1 MPQPLP
7 ARVSPHFAF
16 QAALL
21 AGLVLLGGCVTASDP
36 SAEPRPVGS
45 PAPLPIELDVAL
57 LDRMAASDI
66 VILGEIHDNPVH
78 HQIQARIVQELV
90 SRGRRPALVWE
101 MVPRLMQP
109 LLTDYRGSASTLG
122 EILAWEERGWPDW
135 RLYQPIAEVAIA
147 AGLPMRAGDLDSLT
161 VRRIFAKGTGY
172 ALGPVRQRRLRLD
185 QPLPDDVQA
194 AMLEEQAKAHCDLLP
209 PARLPPMVD
218 VQRARDAALA
228 ESSLYALTARGADSV
243 VLITGAAHAR
253 RDRAVPAVLAQIA
266 PTVTVFSIAL
276 QEGPAMPEADTG
288 AGKPF
293 DAVLHTAAGP
303 DVDHCAALSDRLRAS
318 TR

>member
-1 MPQPLP
+1 MLQPLP
-7 ARVSPHFAF
+7 ARVSSHFPLHAM
-16 QAALL
+16 AL
-21 AGLVLLGGCVTASDP
+21 AGLVLLAGCVTATAP
-36 SAEPRPVGS
+36 SAGPRSADDQPLEQIEPDS
-45 PAPLPIELDVAL
+45 AL

-66 VILGEIHDNPVH
+66 VILGEIHDNPAH
-78 HQIQARIVQELV
+78 HRIQARIVQELV
-90 SRGRRPALVWE
+90 ARGRHPAVVWE

-109 LLTDYRGSASTLG
+109 LLTGYRGSASALG

-161 VRRIFAKGTGY
+161 VRRIFAKGTAY
-172 ALGPVRQRRLRLD
+172 ALGPQRQRRLRLD
-185 QPLPDDVQA
+185 RPLPDDVQA

-228 ESSLYALTARGADSV
+228 ESSLFALTARGADSV
-243 VLITGAAHAR
+243 ILITGAAHAR
-253 RDRAVPAVLAQIA
+253 RDRAVPAVLAEIA
-266 PTVTVFSIAL
+266 PTVTVFSLAL
-276 QEGPAMPEADTG
+276 QEGPATPGMDG
-288 AGKPF
+288 AY
-293 DAVLHTAAGP
+293 DAVLNTPAGP
-303 DVDHCAALSDRLRAS
+303 DTDHCAALSERLRAS